1 MSSSTRVV
9 SCGLLA
15 STAASIAVLLWMR
28 KQGQEANKVTAELER
43 EEKLRAIR
51 ERLAKS
57 KKQNKKQKKANGK
70 DRHVLVKHAL
80 QPEYLQRLFPD
91 IKRAFKPQPI
101 DYTKK
106 VGYSRYR
113 NWKISC
119 YLRAWPQWT
128 PRIAPHMPLVDVLDP
143 ILDDCVAQFKVWYN
157 DLWGLRESEVIIMN
171 SFVTRYRTEEGETQ
185 LKKHVDGRHVDGS
198 VILALPTDCPF
209 EGGKLT
215 VWEKRKGTLNE
226 FEYAMKPG
234 DMIFLD
240 NMIWHQAH
248 PITSGERWALVLF
261 LKCKWKK
268 GNF

>member
-1 MSSSTRVV
+1 MPTASLNRLA
-9 SCGLLA
+9 SCGLFA

-28 KQGQEANKVTAELER
+28 KRGQEAKAVADHLER

-51 ERLAKS
+51 ERLA
-57 KKQNKKQKKANGK
+57 QNKKNKNNKANGK
-70 DRHVLVKHAL
+70 DRHTLVERAVR
-80 QPEYLQRLFPD
+80 PDYLQTLFPD
-91 IKRAFKPQPI
+91 IKRTFKPQPI
-101 DYTKK
+101 DYTQK

-128 PRIAPHMPLVDVLDP
+128 PRIAPHMPLVEVMDPVLDE
-143 ILDDCVAQFKVWYN
+143 CVSQFKKWYN

-215 VWEKRKGTLNE
+215 VWEKRKGELKE

-234 DMIFLD
+234 DIMFLD